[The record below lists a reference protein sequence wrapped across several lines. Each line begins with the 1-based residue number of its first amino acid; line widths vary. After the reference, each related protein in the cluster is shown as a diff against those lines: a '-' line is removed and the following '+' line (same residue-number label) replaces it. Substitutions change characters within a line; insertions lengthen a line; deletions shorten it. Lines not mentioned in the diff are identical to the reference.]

1 MVPHQFENMILT
13 CVWTCCALNQTRA
26 RPGTHCPQTCSGQ
39 PGPLCSAQW
48 LSHVMG
54 VGAGQRGIHKA
65 AGGRQQLP
73 AAPCAKLGSCLQEGR
88 RGRQTKFKYR
98 ICCCLLC
105 DHEQVAALAGP
116 PFLHLGNE
124 GDPDSSLVDA
134 GSTRR
139 PGCVWSKAPGVTLD
153 PPFPS
158 PPISV
163 S

>member
-88 RGRQTKFKYR
+88 RGRQTKFKCR

-105 DHEQVAALAGP
+105 DLGLVSH
-116 PFLHLGNE
+116 HLCFKFFKFFIGLLLGLNSE
-124 GDPDSSLVDA
+124 RVLV
-134 GSTRR
+134 
-139 PGCVWSKAPGVTLD
+139 V
-153 PPFPS
+153 
-158 PPISV
+158 
-163 S
+163 